1 MKQAIIEMRI
11 YLGTFFGKTKA
22 AGCGDSR
29 MMTSFDCRL
38 QNWLVK
44 IDIKKLWRPF

>member
-11 YLGTFFGKTKA
+11 FLGTFFGKTKA
-22 AGCGDSR
+22 AGCSDSC
-29 MMTSFDCRL
+29 MMTSFDCLL

-44 IDIKKLWRPF
+44 INIKQTM